1 MKESINYLI
10 AKRRKKLKISQVEL
24 ANSVGCERS
33 LISKIETSDRKVSNN
48 YLKSISKALNFD
60 FVTLNNNLKKY
71 KNIKHYLLTYKLVD
85 YIENKNYKDM
95 AKTLSEP
102 VVINSFT
109 YDKPLIIKLYCTALV
124 ETNLNKNY
132 NKSIDICFKILDIN
146 YDNINNFY
154 PKQYQTHRYYSTILL
169 LEANL
174 YERGKKDLC
183 KALLKTT
190 TDFLENNYFN
200 ETLPFSSFDLFFKKF
215 YVCIL
220 NNYADI
226 SFNSSEFEDALFY
239 CNKAIT
245 FATDNKIL
253 FLLDML
259 LELKMEILYNLN
271 KIEESKKAYYQFITI
286 CELEN
291 NTDYIEQ
298 NKKLIEEKYPLIL
311 N

>member
-33 LISKIETSDRKVSNN
+33 LISKIETSDRKISNN

-60 FVTLNNNLKKY
+60 FITLNNNLKKY

-85 YIENKNYKDM
+85 CIENKNYKDM
-95 AKTLSEP
+95 AKILSEP

-109 YDKPLIIKLYCTALV
+109 YNKPLIIKLYCTALV

-132 NKSIDICFKILDIN
+132 NNSVVVCFKILDIN
-146 YDNINNFY
+146 YNNINNFY

-174 YERGKKDLC
+174 YELGKKDLC
-183 KALLKTT
+183 ITLLETT

-200 ETLPFSSFDLFFKKF
+200 ETLPFSSVEYFYKKF
-215 YVCIL
+215 YISIL

-226 SFNSSEFEDALFY
+226 LFTLKDFNNAIIY
-239 CNKAIT
+239 CNKAIA
-245 FATDNKIL
+245 FATDNKVL

-259 LELKMEILYNLN
+259 LELKIEILYNLN
-271 KIEESKKAYYQFITI
+271 RIEESKKAYYQFITI
-286 CELEN
+286 CELTN

-311 N
+311 Q